1 MINSDH
7 IIILGTAHLA
17 TTPGKS
23 SPDGRLREYAYSREI
38 VADIA
43 STLRAYG
50 YTVFVDYLDP
60 QPSTQ
65 MRHALWR
72 MEQSRELMWRVKYV
86 NDLCARFGKQNC
98 IYVSVHVNAAGC
110 DKQWH
115 DARGFSVYI
124 SPKSSGASKRL
135 AQAIY
140 AAAEQEG
147 SAVVGNR
154 AVPPLHYWEQ
164 SIYVLNQTVCPA
176 ALTEN
181 LFQDNK
187 ADVAYLL
194 SPEGKQSITALH
206 VNGII
211 NYLKSLKR

>member
-65 MRHALWR
+65 MRHA
-72 MEQSRELMWRVKYV
+72 
-86 NDLCARFGKQNC
+86 
-98 IYVSVHVNAAGC
+98 
-110 DKQWH
+110 
-115 DARGFSVYI
+115 
-124 SPKSSGASKRL
+124 
-135 AQAIY
+135 
-140 AAAEQEG
+140 
-147 SAVVGNR
+147 
-154 AVPPLHYWEQ
+154 
-164 SIYVLNQTVCPA
+164 
-176 ALTEN
+176 
-181 LFQDNK
+181 
-187 ADVAYLL
+187 
-194 SPEGKQSITALH
+194 
-206 VNGII
+206 
-211 NYLKSLKR
+211 